1 MSAPRRSLLA
11 VWFCT
16 LTLAFGAVA
25 QARSAEGGG
34 KRTTSGA
41 SFVQFATI
49 NAPIASR
56 YRFGGALV
64 VESGLD
70 IPDAK
75 LRAQA
80 QALRPRVQ
88 DALRAAVADFAQ
100 TRYRPGAAPNVA
112 VMGQVMQAA
121 VDKVL
126 GQPGG
131 AKLLL
136 VSVMVQSPR

>member
-1 MSAPRRSLLA
+1 M
-11 VWFCT
+11 
-16 LTLAFGAVA
+16 LTGARVGNA
-25 QARSAEGGG
+25 AAAEGGG
-34 KRTTSGA
+34 KRTNGGA
-41 SFVQFATI
+41 TFVQFATI
-49 NAPIASR
+49 NAPIATR

-75 LRAQA
+75 LRAQV

-100 TRYRPGAAPNVA
+100 TRYRAGASPNVE
-112 VMGQVMQAA
+112 VMSGVMQAA
-121 VDKVL
+121 VDKVV
-126 GQPGG
+126 GKPGG